1 MNAEQYFNYL
11 LSEIP
16 GAVPGKM
23 FGTLCAKMPNGKAG
37 MMLKD
42 ETLLVKIPEE
52 MAEKVDFPVFT
63 PMENRPMKGWYEIAF
78 SQKDDWKKFAEL
90 SCSEVAKLA
99 PNKKKK

>member
-1 MNAEQYFNYL
+1 MNAEQYFNEL
-11 LSEIP
+11 LNEIP
-16 GAVPGKM
+16 GAIPGKM
-23 FGTLCAKMPNGKAG
+23 FGALCAKMPNGKAG
-37 MMLKD
+37 MMFID

-52 MAEKVDFPVFT
+52 TAAEEGFPVFT
-63 PMENRPMKGWYEIAF
+63 PMENRPMKGWYEIDF